1 MLFSTP
7 FFVLYFVPLFF
18 ALYWLLFSRKLG
30 RVGIQSGV
38 VLLLGS
44 LFFYWWSEPVFL
56 WVFLASAI
64 LDWLLGWRI
73 AGSGKDRRW
82 MLGLGVASNIG
93 LLVYAKYTVF
103 AVVNLNAV
111 LAAAKLQPLA
121 IPTIALPLGIS
132 FIVFEK
138 ITYLVDLYRGV
149 SVPARSLL
157 NYLNY
162 VFLFPKLL
170 AGPIVKYHDIAAQL
184 GSPSHCYE
192 DVRDGLIRFL
202 TGLAKKV
209 LIADFLAGTV
219 DQIFKLP
226 AASLH
231 TSTAWLGLLC
241 FTLQIYFDFSGYS
254 DMAIGMARILG
265 FRLLENFRDPYLA
278 TSFTD
283 FWRRWHISLSTWI
296 KEYLYIPLGGSR
308 VSLMRSYINLCI
320 CFFLS
325 GLWHGAAWNYVIWGC
340 FHGVGLVADRVFWLE
355 WQKRL
360 PRAVN
365 IGITFLLVMIGWA
378 FFRCDTVERM
388 GTFFGALFGARA
400 TQPDPVFF
408 ANDTLAVLVV
418 GIIYILHPLFPRFKW
433 LPEGASRIPQLAWC
447 LLLLILSVAWMG
459 MSTFHPFLYFR
470 F

>member
-7 FFVLYFVPLFF
+7 FFVFAFLPVFF
-18 ALYWLLFSRKLG
+18 ALYWFMPSRG
-30 RVGIQSGV
+30 M

-44 LFFYWWSEPVFL
+44 LLFYGWSEPVFL
-56 WVFLASAI
+56 WIFLASAI
-64 LDWLLGWRI
+64 FDWLLGWRI
-73 AGSGKDRRW
+73 AIPGRARRW
-82 MLGLGVASNIG
+82 TLGLGIATNLG
-93 LLVYAKYTVF
+93 LLVYAKYTAF

-111 LAAAKLQPLA
+111 LAAAKWSTLTVPS
-121 IPTIALPLGIS
+121 IALPLGVS

-138 ITYLVDLYRGV
+138 ITYLVDIYRGV
-149 SVPARSLL
+149 SVPAKSLL

-170 AGPIVKYHDIAAQL
+170 AGPIVKYHDIAQQL

-209 LIADFLAGTV
+209 LIADFLASSA
-219 DQIFKLP
+219 DEIFRLP

-231 TSTAWLGLLC
+231 TSSAWLGLLC
-241 FTLQIYFDFSGYS
+241 FTLQIFFDFSGYS
-254 DMAIGMARILG
+254 DMAIGLARILG
-265 FRLLENFRDPYLA
+265 FRLQENFRDPYLA

-308 VSLMRSYINLCI
+308 VSLRRSYINLCI

-325 GLWHGAAWNYVIWGC
+325 GLWHGASWNFVIWGC
-340 FHGVGLVADRVFWLE
+340 YHGVGLVADRIFWLE

-365 IGITFLLVMIGWA
+365 IGITFLLVAIGWA
-378 FFRCDTVERM
+378 FFRCETVERM
-388 GTFFGALFGARA
+388 STFLAALFGAHA
-400 TQPDPVFF
+400 TLPNPVVFP
-408 ANDTLAVLVV
+408 NDTCAAMVV
-418 GIIYILHPLFPRFKW
+418 GFLYILFPLLPRGKSNFA
-433 LPEGASRIPQLAWC
+433 GASHVPRLAWT
-447 LLLLILSVAWMG
+447 LVLLILSAAWLG

>member
-7 FFVLYFVPLFF
+7 FFIFAFLPVFF
-18 ALYWLLFSRKLG
+18 ALYWFLPAR
-30 RVGIQSGV
+30 GI

-44 LFFYWWSEPVFL
+44 LLFYGWSEPVFL
-56 WVFLASAI
+56 WVFLASAC
-64 LDWLLGWRI
+64 LDWALGWKI
-73 AGSGKDRRW
+73 AGEGKARKW
-82 MLGLGVASNIG
+82 ALWTGVASNLG
-93 LLVYAKYTVF
+93 LLFYAKYTVF

-111 LAAAKLQPLA
+111 LAATKLSTLPV
-121 IPTIALPLGIS
+121 PSIALPLGVS

-170 AGPIVKYHDIAAQL
+170 AGPIVKYHDIAGQL
-184 GSPSHCYE
+184 GAPTHCYE
-192 DVRDGLIRFL
+192 DVREGVLRFL

-209 LIADFLAGTV
+209 LIADFLAAAADAV
-219 DQIFKLP
+219 FKLP
-226 AASLH
+226 ADALH
-231 TSTAWLGLLC
+231 TSTAWFGVVC
-241 FTLQIYFDFSGYS
+241 FTLQIFFDFSGYS

-308 VSLMRSYINLCI
+308 ISVRRSYLNLCI

-325 GLWHGAAWNYVIWGC
+325 GLWHGASWNYVIWGC
-340 FHGVGLVADRVFWLE
+340 FHGVILVLDRVFWLE

-360 PRAVN
+360 PRVVN
-365 IGITFLLVMIGWA
+365 IAITFLLITLA
-378 FFRCDTVERM
+378 FVVFRCETM
-388 GTFFGALFGARA
+388 AHALYYFGALFGVHA
-400 TQPDPVFF
+400 TQPDRFF
-408 ANDTLAVLVV
+408 FNPDTCLALTV
-418 GIIYILHPLFPRFKW
+418 GVIYILFPLVKW
-433 LPEGASRIPQLAWC
+433 PQWAQPGENRVPQLALALV
-447 LLLLILSVAWMG
+447 LLVCSIAWMG